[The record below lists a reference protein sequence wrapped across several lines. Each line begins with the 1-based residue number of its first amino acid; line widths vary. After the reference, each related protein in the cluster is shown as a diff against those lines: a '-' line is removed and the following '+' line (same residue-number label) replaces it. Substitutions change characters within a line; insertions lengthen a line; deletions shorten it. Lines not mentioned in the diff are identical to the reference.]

1 LKIFPVY
8 IDIQMNIST
17 QKEIKIDDI
26 RRFVKEFT
34 YIVQMVA
41 KPGESIR
48 FSKQHWNTMQLT
60 QYQMDSM
67 VKALKKNFPGSNIE
81 FITLSERFGTSEL
94 FLVVDWL

>member
-1 LKIFPVY
+1 MY

-17 QKEIKIDDI
+17 QKEIKKDDI
-26 RRFVKEFT
+26 CRFVEEIT
-34 YIVQMVA
+34 NIVQMVA
-41 KPGESIR
+41 TRGESIR

-60 QYQMDSM
+60 QYQMDSI
-67 VKALKKNFPGSNIE
+67 VKGLEKNFPSSNIE